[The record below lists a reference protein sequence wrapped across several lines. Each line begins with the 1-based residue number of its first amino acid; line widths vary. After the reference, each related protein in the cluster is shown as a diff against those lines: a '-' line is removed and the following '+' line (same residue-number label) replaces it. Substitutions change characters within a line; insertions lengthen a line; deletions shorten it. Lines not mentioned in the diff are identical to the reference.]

1 VHDALLS
8 ELGRGLYLS
17 QVRSFGPEGMD
28 VRDLSGG
35 APTDM

>member
-8 ELGRGLYLS
+8 EVGRGLYLS
-17 QVRSFGPEGMD
+17 QVRTFGPDGMEL
-28 VRDLSGG
+28 RDLAGG